1 VNAQE
6 RAARHEKALELHL
19 AGATYRAIA
28 DTLGFSS
35 TASVHEAVQKALKA
49 RKMPGA
55 GQSEAVQTELARLDA
70 MLVGLW
76 ANARRGNVAAV
87 DRVLKIGE
95 RRVALLALADAA
107 DEEAAKPAPAEQP
120 MSLVDQLKAR
130 RDAKRAAQ

>member
-1 VNAQE
+1 VNAKE

-28 DTLGFSS
+28 EQLGFSS
-35 TASVHEAVQKALKA
+35 PASVHEAVQKALAA
-49 RKMPGA
+49 RQVTTA

-76 ANARRGNVAAV
+76 AAARRGNVAAV

-95 RRVALLALADAA
+95 RRVALLALADAGQNPG
-107 DEEAAKPAPAEQP
+107 KPEPEKP
-120 MSLVDQLKAR
+120 LSLVDQLKAR
-130 RDAKRAAQ
+130 RDAKLAGG

>member
-1 VNAQE
+1 MNAKE
-6 RAARHEKALELHL
+6 RAARHERALELHL
-19 AGATYRAIA
+19 AGATYRVIA

-35 TASVHEAVQKALKA
+35 VASVHEAVQRALKSRQA
-49 RKMPGA
+49 DGA

-76 ANARRGNVAAV
+76 DKASDGNVAAV

-95 RRVALLALADAA
+95 RRVALLALA
-107 DEEAAKPAPAEQP
+107 AAKPAEDGGESGKPA

-130 RDAKRAAQ
+130 RDAKRASG